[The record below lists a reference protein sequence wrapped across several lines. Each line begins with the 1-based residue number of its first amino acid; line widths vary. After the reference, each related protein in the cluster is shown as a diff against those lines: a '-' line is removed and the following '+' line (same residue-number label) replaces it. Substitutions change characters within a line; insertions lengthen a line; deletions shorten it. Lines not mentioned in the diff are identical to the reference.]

1 MGGGADKS
9 EGPREPAVGAG
20 ISPGTIGHLALCVT
34 AGDATPCLLGAP
46 LGGMGVCGH
55 WQPHSCPPVLG
66 DKGKQMC
73 VKCLWLSQLLLGWE
87 GAITGI
93 RVDGVQGC

>member
-1 MGGGADKS
+1 
-9 EGPREPAVGAG
+9 
-20 ISPGTIGHLALCVT
+20 
-34 AGDATPCLLGAP
+34 
-46 LGGMGVCGH
+46 MGVCGH

-87 GAITGI
+87 GAITDI